1 MWKEF
6 TNFAADL
13 FTLKPIKQDKNMK
26 IKLLFAVLA
35 VSAFMCVP
43 AQAQDKM
50 ETRHEIAVSYGTLPN
65 SIWVDA
71 YTSIIE
77 SMFGEKKDSYRFVG
91 PVGLEYYYH
100 TSPVLGIGAV
110 ATFTTNKQ
118 NGFYE
123 EEKITN
129 TTRSYFSFLPSIKV
143 NWLRKDN
150 WGMYSKV
157 AAGVTYAHFNKKSCV
172 SNDQETVNDLL
183 FNFHVSLLGIEAG
196 SQHVRGFAELG
207 VGEQGV
213 ALAGVRFKF

>member
-1 MWKEF
+1 MEYQESG
-6 TNFAADL
+6 DL
-13 FTLKPIKQDKNMK
+13 TISFQK
-26 IKLLFAVLA
+26 IHTQAVGK
-35 VSAFMCVP
+35 SRISGY
-43 AQAQDKM
+43 
-50 ETRHEIAVSYGTLPN
+50 ETGHEYL
-65 SIWVDA
+65 
-71 YTSIIE
+71 
-77 SMFGEKKDSYRFVG
+77 
-91 PVGLEYYYH
+91 GL
-100 TSPVLGIGAV
+100 IR
-110 ATFTTNKQ
+110 
-118 NGFYE
+118 FYE